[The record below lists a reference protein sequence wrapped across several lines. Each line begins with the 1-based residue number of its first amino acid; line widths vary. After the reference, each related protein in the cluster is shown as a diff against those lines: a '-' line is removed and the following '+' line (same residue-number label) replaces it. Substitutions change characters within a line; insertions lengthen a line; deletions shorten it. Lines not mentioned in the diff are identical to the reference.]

1 MASSIFL
8 VDYNDGL
15 PDITYEEIIV
25 YDEETE
31 SLYGGWSV
39 LEEVEDPNQEDVK
52 IMVVSSVEK
61 LTLLKSKPSV
71 IWVEDIEGW

>member
-15 PDITYEEIIV
+15 PDITYEEIIA
-25 YDEETE
+25 YDSETE
-31 SLYGGWSV
+31 TFYGGWSV
-39 LEEVEDPNQEDVK
+39 LEEIENPNEEDVK